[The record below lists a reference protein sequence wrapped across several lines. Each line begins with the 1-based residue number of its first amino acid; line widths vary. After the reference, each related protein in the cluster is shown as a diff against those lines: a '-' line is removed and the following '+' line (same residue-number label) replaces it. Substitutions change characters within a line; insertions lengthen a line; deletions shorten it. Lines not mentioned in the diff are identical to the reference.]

1 MEIIELSKQLLIF
14 SAINSFVIF
23 GLMSTIRK
31 IANKEDIH
39 RLVGIILTYAIA
51 ILMGFMFSGIDVTW
65 KKVVWG
71 VFLGNTSI
79 AVYKSA
85 TQSLLEIIPNI
96 VKKFMWFYF
105 FLHIQRSWATPT
117 QRWGL
122 PASMKLGLPFV
133 SNEPE
138 LIFPQAWNPT
148 VPAVSSINFFFKFI
162 AALTSLSWVVPQ

>member
-96 VKKFMWFYF
+96 VKKFM
-105 FLHIQRSWATPT
+105 
-117 QRWGL
+117 
-122 PASMKLGLPFV
+122 
-133 SNEPE
+133 
-138 LIFPQAWNPT
+138 
-148 VPAVSSINFFFKFI
+148 
-162 AALTSLSWVVPQ
+162 